1 MKNQILIGDFVKLT
15 NSTLKTVLYYH
26 KIGLLNEP
34 KRSNSGY
41 RLYGAEEL
49 NQMRMIKHLKNL
61 GLDLKKIKEI
71 LGHAQ
76 DNKNI
81 TEVLK
86 SLYCELLTER
96 KKIDEQISKIETL
109 LNKQVEDV
117 EETLFESSSF
127 RAITETLDQDQFE
140 NYKKSHE
147 ELFNQQRNIFGVMDD
162 FQWGKSYKENFSEM
176 AKYFKL
182 NPKKHE
188 IALELGNRLS
198 KLKYMEVDDSEIEK
212 LAKEGR
218 SANLGGGAE
227 VDGFNKTLTSLN
239 VHVSPDDMTK
249 VVIFG
254 LAIIIVSV
262 LIASITLLSNQPKDL
277 LMGDNSK

>member
-26 KIGLLNEP
+26 KIGLLKEP

-71 LGHAQ
+71 LGHAK

-86 SLYCELLTER
+86 SLHCELLTER

-127 RAITETLDQDQFE
+127 RAITETLNQDQFE

-182 NPKKHE
+182 NPKKYE

-198 KLKYMEVDDSEIEK
+198 KLKYMEVDDPEIEK
-212 LAKEGR
+212 LAKEG
-218 SANLGGGAE
+218 AE
-227 VDGFNKTLTSLN
+227 FIKNEPVLKKMLYEKDGFEITNENLFDEVSNKFLSPAQIKHKKLIQKYLN
-239 VHVSPDDMTK
+239 YNSGDK
-249 VVIFG
+249 KEG
-254 LAIIIVSV
+254 GKIIE
-262 LIASITLLSNQPKDL
+262 K
-277 LMGDNSK
+277 

>member
-26 KIGLLNEP
+26 KIGLLKEP

-71 LGHAQ
+71 LGHAK

-81 TEVLK
+81 TEVIK
-86 SLYCELLTER
+86 SLHCELLTER

-127 RAITETLDQDQFE
+127 RAITETLNQDQFE

-162 FQWGKSYKENFSEM
+162 FQWGKNYKENFSEM

-182 NPKKHE
+182 NPKKYE

-198 KLKYMEVDDSEIEK
+198 KLKYMEVDDQEIEK
-212 LAKEGR
+212 LAKEG
-218 SANLGGGAE
+218 AE
-227 VDGFNKTLTSLN
+227 FIKNEPVLKEMLYEKDGFEITNENLFDEVSNKFLSPAQIKHKKLIQEYLN
-239 VHVSPDDMTK
+239 Y
-249 VVIFG
+249 
-254 LAIIIVSV
+254 
-262 LIASITLLSNQPKDL
+262 NC
-277 LMGDNSK
+277 GDKK

>member
-71 LGHAQ
+71 LGHAK

-86 SLYCELLTER
+86 SLHCELLTER

-127 RAITETLDQDQFE
+127 RAITETLNQDQFE

-162 FQWGKSYKENFSEM
+162 FQWGKNYKENFSEM

-182 NPKKHE
+182 NPKKYE

-198 KLKYMEVDDSEIEK
+198 KLKYMEVDDPEIEK
-212 LAKEGR
+212 LAKEG
-218 SANLGGGAE
+218 AE
-227 VDGFNKTLTSLN
+227 FIKNEPVLKEMLYEKDGFEITNENLFDEVSNKFLSPAQIKHKKLIQEYLN
-239 VHVSPDDMTK
+239 Y
-249 VVIFG
+249 
-254 LAIIIVSV
+254 
-262 LIASITLLSNQPKDL
+262 NC
-277 LMGDNSK
+277 GDKK

>member
-1 MKNQILIGDFVKLT
+1 MKSQILIGDFVKLT

-26 KIGLLNEP
+26 KIGLLKEP

-71 LGHAQ
+71 LGHAK

-86 SLYCELLTER
+86 SLHCELLTER

-162 FQWGKSYKENFSEM
+162 FQWGKNYKENFSEM

-182 NPKKHE
+182 NPKKYE

-198 KLKYMEVDDSEIEK
+198 KLKYMEVDDPEIEK
-212 LAKEGR
+212 LAKEG
-218 SANLGGGAE
+218 AE
-227 VDGFNKTLTSLN
+227 FIKNEPVLKEMLYEKDGFEITNENLFDEVSNKFLSPAQIKHKKLIQKYLN
-239 VHVSPDDMTK
+239 YK
-249 VVIFG
+249 
-254 LAIIIVSV
+254 SV
-262 LIASITLLSNQPKDL
+262 DK
-277 LMGDNSK
+277 K

>member
-71 LGHAQ
+71 LGHAK

-86 SLYCELLTER
+86 SLHCELLTER

-162 FQWGKSYKENFSEM
+162 FQWGKNYKENFSEM

-182 NPKKHE
+182 NPKKYE

-198 KLKYMEVDDSEIEK
+198 KLKYMEVDDPEIEK
-212 LAKEGR
+212 LAKEG
-218 SANLGGGAE
+218 AGFIKNEPVLKE
-227 VDGFNKTLTSLN
+227 MLYEKDGFEITNENLFDEVSNKFLSPAQIKHKKLIQKYLN
-239 VHVSPDDMTK
+239 YK
-249 VVIFG
+249 
-254 LAIIIVSV
+254 SV
-262 LIASITLLSNQPKDL
+262 DK
-277 LMGDNSK
+277 K

>member
-1 MKNQILIGDFVKLT
+1 MKIKNQILIGDFVKLT

-71 LGHAQ
+71 LGYAK

-86 SLYCELLTER
+86 SLHCELLTER

-127 RAITETLDQDQFE
+127 RAITETLNQDQFE

-162 FQWGKSYKENFSEM
+162 FQWGKNYKENFSEM

-182 NPKKHE
+182 NPKKYE

-198 KLKYMEVDDSEIEK
+198 KLKYMEVDDPEIEK
-212 LAKEGR
+212 LAKEG
-218 SANLGGGAE
+218 AE
-227 VDGFNKTLTSLN
+227 FIKNEPVLKEMLYEKDGFEITNENLFDEVSNKFLSPAQIKHKKLIQKYLN
-239 VHVSPDDMTK
+239 YK
-249 VVIFG
+249 
-254 LAIIIVSV
+254 SV
-262 LIASITLLSNQPKDL
+262 DK
-277 LMGDNSK
+277 K

>member
-1 MKNQILIGDFVKLT
+1 MKIKNQILIGDFVKLT

-71 LGHAQ
+71 LGYAK

-86 SLYCELLTER
+86 SLHCELLTER

-162 FQWGKSYKENFSEM
+162 FQWGKNYKENFSEM

-182 NPKKHE
+182 NPKKYE

-198 KLKYMEVDDSEIEK
+198 KLKYMEVDDPEIEK
-212 LAKEGR
+212 LAKEG
-218 SANLGGGAE
+218 AE
-227 VDGFNKTLTSLN
+227 FIKNEPVLKEMLYEKDGFEITNENLFDEVSNKFLSPAQIKHKKLIQKYLN
-239 VHVSPDDMTK
+239 Y
-249 VVIFG
+249 
-254 LAIIIVSV
+254 
-262 LIASITLLSNQPKDL
+262 NC
-277 LMGDNSK
+277 GDKK

>member
-1 MKNQILIGDFVKLT
+1 MKSQILIGDFVKLT

-26 KIGLLNEP
+26 KIGLLKEP

-61 GLDLKKIKEI
+61 GLDLKQIKET

-86 SLYCELLTER
+86 SLHCELLTER

-127 RAITETLDQDQFE
+127 RAITETLNQDQFE

-162 FQWGKSYKENFSEM
+162 FHWGKNYKENFSEM

-182 NPKKHE
+182 NPKKYE

-198 KLKYMEVDDSEIEK
+198 KLKYMEVDDPEIEK
-212 LAKEGR
+212 LAKEG
-218 SANLGGGAE
+218 AE
-227 VDGFNKTLTSLN
+227 FIKNEPVLKEMLYEKDGFEITNENLFDEVSNKFLSPAQIKHKKLIQKYLN
-239 VHVSPDDMTK
+239 YK
-249 VVIFG
+249 
-254 LAIIIVSV
+254 SV
-262 LIASITLLSNQPKDL
+262 DK
-277 LMGDNSK
+277 K

>member
-71 LGHAQ
+71 LGHAK

-162 FQWGKSYKENFSEM
+162 FQWGKNYKENFSEM

-182 NPKKHE
+182 NPKKYE

-198 KLKYMEVDDSEIEK
+198 KLKYMEVDDPEIEK
-212 LAKEGR
+212 LAKEG
-218 SANLGGGAE
+218 AE
-227 VDGFNKTLTSLN
+227 FIKNEPVLKEMLYEKDGFEITNENLFDEVSNKFLSPAQIKHKKLIQKYLN
-239 VHVSPDDMTK
+239 YK
-249 VVIFG
+249 
-254 LAIIIVSV
+254 SV
-262 LIASITLLSNQPKDL
+262 DK
-277 LMGDNSK
+277 K

>member
-71 LGHAQ
+71 LGHAK

-86 SLYCELLTER
+86 SLHCELLTER

-127 RAITETLDQDQFE
+127 RAITETLDQDQFG

-162 FQWGKSYKENFSEM
+162 FQWGKNYKENFSEM

-182 NPKKHE
+182 NPKKYE

-198 KLKYMEVDDSEIEK
+198 KLKYMEVDDPEIEK
-212 LAKEGR
+212 LAKEG
-218 SANLGGGAE
+218 AE
-227 VDGFNKTLTSLN
+227 FIKNEPVLKEMLYEKDGFEITNENLFDEVSNKFLSPAQIKHKKLIQKYLN
-239 VHVSPDDMTK
+239 YK
-249 VVIFG
+249 
-254 LAIIIVSV
+254 SV
-262 LIASITLLSNQPKDL
+262 DK
-277 LMGDNSK
+277 K

>member
-71 LGHAQ
+71 LGHAK

-86 SLYCELLTER
+86 SLHYELLTER

-162 FQWGKSYKENFSEM
+162 FQWGKNYKENFSEM

-182 NPKKHE
+182 NPKKYE

-198 KLKYMEVDDSEIEK
+198 KLKYMEVDDPEIEK
-212 LAKEGR
+212 LAKEG
-218 SANLGGGAE
+218 AE
-227 VDGFNKTLTSLN
+227 FIKNEPVLKEMLYEKDGFEITNENLFDEVSNKFLSPAQIKHKKLIQKYLN
-239 VHVSPDDMTK
+239 YK
-249 VVIFG
+249 
-254 LAIIIVSV
+254 SV
-262 LIASITLLSNQPKDL
+262 DK
-277 LMGDNSK
+277 K